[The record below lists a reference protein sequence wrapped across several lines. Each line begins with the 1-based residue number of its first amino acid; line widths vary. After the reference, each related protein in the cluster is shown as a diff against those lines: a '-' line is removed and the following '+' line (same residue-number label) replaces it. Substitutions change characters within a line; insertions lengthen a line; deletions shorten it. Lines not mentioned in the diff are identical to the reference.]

1 MITPISPLG
10 PSTGT
15 AHELLILASLA
26 TSRNG
31 AQAALA
37 RTLSSTTT
45 SAVAAASPTGP
56 PPGP

>member
-15 AHELLILASLA
+15 AHELPTLAALA
-26 TSRNG
+26 RSRNG
-31 AQAALA
+31 AHAALA
-37 RTLSSTTT
+37 RTLSSTIT

-56 PPGP
+56 PAGP